1 MKHSVYF
8 EGKVQSLSL
17 QVEGTPATVGVMK
30 PGNYTFST
38 SSEEH
43 MTVISGLLRAV
54 LPGSCRVR
62 DYGPGETFVVPPGSS
77 FDVEAVGDV
86 ATLLPITG
94 WPY

>member
-43 MTVISGLLRAV
+43 MTVISGLLFSA
-54 LPGSCRVR
+54 
-62 DYGPGETFVVPPGSS
+62 
-77 FDVEAVGDV
+77 
-86 ATLLPITG
+86 
-94 WPY
+94 